1 MMKMMNGSAIEMP
14 SGMVILLSMVVAM
27 MMANKIFMINHAE
40 ILHSTLS
47 LAAAHLSAFCF
58 LPYIRVRLKD
68 REL

>member
-40 ILHSTLS
+40 ILDSTLS
-47 LAAAHLSAFCF
+47 LAAAHLSCF
-58 LPYIRVRLKD
+58 LLLTIYSSSLEK
-68 REL
+68 